1 MTINWIEWLGYA
13 ASILVAIS
21 LLMSSLV
28 KLRYYNLVGSIL
40 FSIYGFFIGAT
51 PVGFINLFIVFIN
64 IYYLSKMSKEQEYF
78 KIVNI
83 SNNNQYLDYFLQFYK
98 EEIDTYFPNFSL
110 PNLMEK
116 QDSEC
121 YYILRDTT
129 PTGIFAG
136 YRWENDYFMINLD
149 FVTPQYRDFK
159 TGLFIFEDNKE
170 SFTEKGYKYF
180 CTANTSNQKHIAYLK
195 KMGFSQKEI
204 DNTLYFVKNI

>member
-136 YRWENDYFMINLD
+136 YRWGNDYFMINLD